1 MMISSVFLPFFQNSI
16 FLGGKRAKND
26 PKLPFQSV
34 MLYSHVSDF
43 LGFFV
48 FYLRITFMSLKFS
61 KQLYFVFTFSLR

>member
-26 PKLPFQSV
+26 PKLPIQSV

-48 FYLRITFMSLKFS
+48 F
-61 KQLYFVFTFSLR
+61 